1 MVYTYFIMVRFQGN
15 SVRRTK
21 QQSKKNQPKGCRR
34 SSMKSV
40 TRKRYFKHAEYQ
52 QNLILVS
59 TL

>member
-1 MVYTYFIMVRFQGN
+1 
-15 SVRRTK
+15 
-21 QQSKKNQPKGCRR
+21 
-34 SSMKSV
+34 V